1 MNRGFTLIEVVVT
14 LALLAL
20 VLSLV
25 QGTYSGAV
33 RSRDRSSQATAE
45 VHQAALVLDRMA
57 TEISGALVSASR
69 ATATGFVVE
78 PDADGNATL
87 TFTTRLAPIP
97 GLRPGGPV
105 ELRYNLEA
113 DDDGVLRLV
122 RREEADPDEDPEE
135 GGLAY
140 PVLENVLRFQV
151 LCYDGTEWAE
161 SWDSRIREE
170 EPFLPE
176 AVSLEIAWG
185 PDENHERVLR
195 TATPLYSRRR
205 LP

>member
-1 MNRGFTLIEVVVT
+1 VVVT

-33 RSRDRSSQATAE
+33 RSRDRSSRATAE
-45 VHQAALVLDRMA
+45 VHRAALALDRMA
-57 TEISGALVSASR
+57 TELSGTLVSASR
-69 ATATGFVVE
+69 AAATGFVVE
-78 PDADGNATL
+78 PDADGNTTL

-105 ELRYNLEA
+105 ELRYSLEA
-113 DDDGVLRLV
+113 DDDGVRRLV
-122 RREEADPDEDPEE
+122 RREEADPDEDIEE
-135 GGLAY
+135 GGMAY
-140 PVLENVLRFQV
+140 PVLDRVLRFQV
-151 LCYDGTEWAE
+151 RCYDGTEWTD
-161 SWDSRIREE
+161 SWDSRVREE

-185 PDENHERVLR
+185 PDEDRERVLR